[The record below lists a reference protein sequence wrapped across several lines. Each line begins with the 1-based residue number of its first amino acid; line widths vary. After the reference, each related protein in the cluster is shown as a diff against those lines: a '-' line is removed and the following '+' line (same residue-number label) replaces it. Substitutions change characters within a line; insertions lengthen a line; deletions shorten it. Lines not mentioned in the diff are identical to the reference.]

1 VRSTWRVACVRIP
14 RFPIGA
20 MWQARRGAALPEVAP
35 TSAPATQLALPFP
48 AASPTLGPAPTLRF
62 PSRSGVPAAAPSRSS
77 AAPDAGEEPHWDAR
91 LLALAEGDAGPARRL
106 RAVSAAAGRLGVR
119 AGMTVAAAR
128 ARCAALEVWP
138 WDDVALAAAVT
149 ATTAALLVASPQ
161 VTPVAGAPGTW
172 WVGAGG
178 LDGVGGEAGLARAL
192 ERVAST
198 WHPAPRVGVADSCV
212 AARAATWDSAPNRRA
227 PNGRAP
233 NGRAPG
239 GRAMVVPRG
248 GCATYLAG
256 VPLMLVPMDEE
267 VRQGLAALGIR
278 VAGGLAAL
286 DPGDVERRWGAAGL
300 AAWRLA
306 RGEDRRRP
314 VLARPEVR
322 RTVSAELPVPATTV
336 EPVLF
341 LVRAAL
347 DRLSGE
353 LARDGVGAAVLALTL
368 AVDATTPESPSDRSP
383 VAGSPLD
390 TSRLEGSPLGRSSLG
405 RSPLGRSPLGALGD
419 PLAGAPTR
427 TVTREIRLPRPAAR
441 AAPLFERCRALLE
454 RVALPAPVLGVT
466 VAVTATG
473 RLSGEQGDLLSPAW
487 QDPAAAEAAFARLR
501 AELGPNVVVR
511 PALRDTHRPEH
522 AGAWLPADTVDAVD
536 APDTPHVPDVTRP
549 ADVDASAADTP
560 DALPASLRLLETPEP
575 ARVDGRGG
583 APALVEW
590 RGRQLPVAHAVGPER
605 LAGEWWHDGY
615 HRDYWRCETPL
626 GELLL
631 FLDHAVAPAEWRVH
645 GWVD

>member
-1 VRSTWRVACVRIP
+1 
-14 RFPIGA
+14 
-20 MWQARRGAALPEVAP
+20 
-35 TSAPATQLALPFP
+35 
-48 AASPTLGPAPTLRF
+48 
-62 PSRSGVPAAAPSRSS
+62 VPDE
-77 AAPDAGEEPHWDAR
+77 DAPHWDAR
-91 LLALAEGDAGPARRL
+91 LLALAEGDAAPGRRL

-128 ARCAALEVWP
+128 ARCAALVVWP
-138 WDDVALAAAVT
+138 WDDAALAATVT
-149 ATTAALLVASPQ
+149 AATAALLVASPQ

-192 ERVAST
+192 ERLAGA
-198 WHPAPRVGVADSCV
+198 WHPSPRVGVADSCV
-212 AARAATWDSAPNRRA
+212 AARAATWDAA
-227 PNGRAP
+227 PNGRVPNGRVPNGRVP
-233 NGRAPG
+233 NGRAV
-239 GRAMVVPRG
+239 VVPRG
-248 GCATYLAG
+248 GCAAYLAG

-306 RGEDRRRP
+306 CGEDRRRP

-322 RTVSAELPVPATTV
+322 RTVSAELPTPATTV

-347 DRLSGE
+347 DRLAGE

-368 AVDATTPESPSDRSP
+368 AVDAADSPL
-383 VAGSPLD
+383 GTSPLD
-390 TSRLEGSPLGRSSLG
+390 
-405 RSPLGRSPLGALGD
+405 RSPLGTSGGPPASALGD

-454 RVALPAPVLGVT
+454 RVTLPAPVLGVT

-487 QDPAAAEAAFARLR
+487 RDPAAAEAAFARLR

-511 PALRDTHRPEH
+511 PALRDSHRPES
-522 AGAWLPADTVDAVD
+522 AGAWIPADTVDA
-536 APDTPHVPDVTRP
+536 PETPETPEVPNDVRP
-549 ADVDASAADTP
+549 ADADVSS
-560 DALPASLRLLETPEP
+560 LPASLRLLETPEP
-575 ARVDGRGG
+575 ARVDRRAG

-605 LAGEWWHDGY
+605 LAGEWWQDGY

-631 FLDHAVAPAEWRVH
+631 FLDNAVAPAEWRVQ
-645 GWVD
+645 GWAD

>member
-20 MWQARRGAALPEVAP
+20 VWQARRDATDPGSSP
-35 TSAPATQLALPFP
+35 TSPQLTLPF
-48 AASPTLGPAPTLRF
+48 L
-62 PSRSGVPAAAPSRSS
+62 SGAPAAAPSRSS
-77 AAPDAGEEPHWDAR
+77 DVPDADAPHWDAR
-91 LLALAEGDAGPARRL
+91 LLALAEGDAAPGRRL

-128 ARCAALEVWP
+128 ARCAALVVWP
-138 WDDVALAAAVT
+138 WDDAALATAVT
-149 ATTAALLVASPQ
+149 AATAALLVASPQ

-192 ERVAST
+192 ARLASA
-198 WHPAPRVGVADSCV
+198 WHPAPRVGIADSCV
-212 AARAATWDSAPNRRA
+212 AARAATWDTTA
-227 PNGRAP
+227 PNGSR
-233 NGRAPG
+233 G
-239 GRAMVVPRG
+239 GPAVVVPRG
-248 GCATYLAG
+248 GCAAYLAG

-286 DPGDVERRWGAAGL
+286 DPADVERRWGAAGV

-306 RGEDRRRP
+306 CGEDRRRP

-322 RTVSAELPVPATTV
+322 RTVSAELPVPSATV

-353 LARDGVGAAVLALTL
+353 LVRDGVGAAVVALTL
-368 AVDATTPESPSDRSP
+368 AVDA
-383 VAGSPLD
+383 AGDGAHAELA
-390 TSRLEGSPLGRSSLG
+390 
-405 RSPLGRSPLGALGD
+405 GALGD

-427 TVTREIRLPRPAAR
+427 TITREIRLPRPVAR
-441 AAPLFERCRALLE
+441 AAPRVERCRALRE

-473 RLSGEQGDLLSPAW
+473 RLSGEQGDLLTPAW

-501 AELGPNVVVR
+501 AELGPDVVVR
-511 PALRDTHRPEH
+511 PALRDAHRPER
-522 AGAWLPADTVDAVD
+522 AGAWVPADAVD
-536 APDTPHVPDVTRP
+536 AAHTADAEPTP
-549 ADVDASAADTP
+549 ADVPNDSP
-560 DALPASLRLLETPEP
+560 DPDVLPASLRLLEPPEP
-575 ARVDGRGG
+575 ARVGGRA
-583 APALVEW
+583 APEVVEW
-590 RGRQLPVAHAVGPER
+590 RGRRLEVAHAVGPER
-605 LAGEWWHDGY
+605 LAGEWWQGGHR
-615 HRDYWRCETPL
+615 RDYWRCDTPL

-631 FLDHAVAPAEWRVH
+631 FLDHAVTPAEWRVQ
-645 GWVD
+645 GWMD